1 MHLYSAG
8 WVHFWKVK
16 GAGGA
21 PVDNFRG
28 AMPISSSLFGM
39 LRRALG
45 IGSLA
50 IVVVAL
56 SACATEP
63 DPELA
68 WTEEE
73 AYAAAEQTFR
83 AYWALGFDDSDTE
96 PTRYLTG
103 EMLAHY
109 DDTASS
115 DNPDEIEFKGE
126 AAVTTFE
133 PSDFASVGNAVS
145 LSAVSCI
152 DASTLQVKDPSGAW
166 VEPRDETHYAVSM
179 TFASAHGELLIDS
192 LTETQDDE
200 CGS

>member
-1 MHLYSAG
+1 
-8 WVHFWKVK
+8 
-16 GAGGA
+16 
-21 PVDNFRG
+21 
-28 AMPISSSLFGM
+28 MPISSSLFGM
-39 LRRALG
+39 LRRAVG

-50 IVVVAL
+50 IVVGAL

-63 DPELA
+63 EPEPA

-73 AYAAAEQTFR
+73 AYAAAEETFR
-83 AYWALGFDDSDTE
+83 AYIGIADPTDDDSAR
-96 PTRYLTG
+96 PYVTG
-103 EMLAHY
+103 DLAELHEGE
-109 DDTASS
+109 SS
-115 DNPDEIEFKGE
+115 DELKNMQVRGE
-126 AAVTTFE
+126 SVVLSFDAVTTFE
-133 PSDFASVGNAVS
+133 PSDFAAVGNAVS

-179 TFASAHGELLIDS
+179 TFASVHGEVLIDS